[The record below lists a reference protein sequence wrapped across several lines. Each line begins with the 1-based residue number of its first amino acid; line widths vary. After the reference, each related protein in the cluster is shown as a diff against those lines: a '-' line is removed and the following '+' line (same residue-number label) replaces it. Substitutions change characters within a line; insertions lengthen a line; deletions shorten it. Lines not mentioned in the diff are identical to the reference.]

1 MCAIFGVLDYKGKLT
16 AAQRLHM
23 VKSLSVAAE
32 IRGTDAT
39 GIAYFQRDKL
49 CIQKAPKPARKMKY
63 RIPAEV
69 QYIMGHTRMT
79 TQGNPKQNQNNHPF
93 AGQAGNQKFALA
105 HNGVLTNDWELRFAE
120 NLPETEVET
129 DSFVAVQLIEKEKKV
144 TFLSIQKMAE
154 KVQGSF
160 TFTILDQKNNL
171 YFVKGEN
178 PLMIYHYPDIGLYL
192 YASTTEIWDNA
203 LFSLDVE
210 NVNHEVIQLK
220 IGDILRID
228 NQGKQEVASFELIEH
243 YSWFS
248 PWTTFD
254 LPIRKRK
261 STRSHATQQEY
272 IQAVKTV
279 AIFHGFEAEFIDG
292 LISDGYTLD
301 DIEDMIY
308 NHRY

>member
-1 MCAIFGVLDYKGKLT
+1 MCAIFGVLDYKGELT

-23 VKSLSVAAE
+23 VKALGTAAE

-39 GIAYFQRDKL
+39 GIAYFQKDKL
-49 CIQKAPKPARKMKY
+49 CIQKAPRPAHKMNY
-63 RIPAEV
+63 RIPAEI

-79 TQGNPKQNQNNHPF
+79 TQGNAAHNQNNHPF
-93 AGQAGNQKFALA
+93 PGKAGKQKFALA
-105 HNGVLTNDWELRFAE
+105 HNGVLTNDLELRFSE
-120 NLPETEVET
+120 NLPETQVET
-129 DSFVAVQLIEKEKKV
+129 DSFVAVQLIEKEKEV

-160 TFTILDQKNNL
+160 SFTILDQKNNL

-178 PLMIYHYPDIGLYL
+178 PLIIYHYPELGLYL
-192 YASTTEIWDNA
+192 YASTSEILDNA
-203 LFSLDVE
+203 LFLLNME
-210 NVNHEVIQLK
+210 NVNYKAIQLR

-228 NQGKQEVASFELIEH
+228 NHGKQETSSFKLTEQ

-248 PWTTFD
+248 PWTSFE
-254 LPIRKRK
+254 LPAQRH
-261 STRSHATQQEY
+261 RSIGNHVTQQEY

-279 AIFHGFEAEFIDG
+279 AVFHGFEAEFIDN
-292 LISDGYTLD
+292 LLFDGYTID

-308 NHRY
+308 NRY